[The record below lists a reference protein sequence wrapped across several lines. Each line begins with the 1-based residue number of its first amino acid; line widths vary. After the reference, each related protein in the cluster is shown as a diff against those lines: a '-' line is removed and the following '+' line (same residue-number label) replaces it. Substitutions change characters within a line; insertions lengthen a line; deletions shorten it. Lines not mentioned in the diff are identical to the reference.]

1 MHSERDTDF
10 CTCTRIHAQIYIL
23 AKSQTVSTTFPQPF
37 IITVG
42 MTKGGTHK
50 TWIAFNLASYF
61 GLMGYSVLVV
71 DTNPQHDLAAD
82 YQWLLDQG
90 IYPRFDVLVHDPI
103 GVDGM
108 PTKRLD
114 LSREAG
120 RDFIIYDTCQFLQL
134 ETMRF
139 TWTNCHAMLA
149 PVTPNCSEIRNYQ
162 NALRLY
168 WALPGKRGPVIVLPT
183 GVSPLKNAT
192 ADITLEQILSRLG
205 KEGCEVP
212 DFGVGNM
219 IDDNPLMRAQ
229 LCRWVYAERTVD
241 GQVKTT
247 KDNFL
252 LKVNLSFRWV
262 RYAIE
267 KHYGEF
273 PEPRLPIIIPET
285 QRLVTSEDRKRI
297 FGQLRAEAA
306 QRQRIA
312 SNGQ

>member
-1 MHSERDTDF
+1 MSRT
-10 CTCTRIHAQIYIL
+10 I
-23 AKSQTVSTTFPQPF
+23 PQPF
-37 IITVG
+37 VITVG

-50 TWIAFNLASYF
+50 TWISFNLASYL

-82 YQWLLDQG
+82 YDWLMEAG
-90 IYPRFDVLVHDPI
+90 IYPRFDVRVHDPI

-108 PTKRLD
+108 PTTRLD
-114 LSREAG
+114 LSSESG

-139 TWTNCHAMLA
+139 TWANCHVMLA
-149 PVTPNCSEIRNYQ
+149 PVTPNCAEIRNYQ

-168 WALPGKRGPVIVLPT
+168 WAMPGRRGPVIMLPT

-192 ADITLEQILSRLG
+192 ADLTLQQVLHRLG

-229 LCRWVYAERTVD
+229 LCRWMYAERTVD
-241 GQVKTT
+241 GQT
-247 KDNFL
+247 KSPKDHFL
-252 LKVNLSFRWV
+252 MKVNLSFRWV
-262 RYAIE
+262 KYVIE
-267 KHYGEF
+267 KNYGNF
-273 PEPRLPIIIPET
+273 PEPRLPVIFQET
-285 QRLVTSEDRKRI
+285 QRLVTADDRKAMFAR
-297 FGQLRAEAA
+297 LRTEAIDRRRA
-306 QRQRIA
+306 TV
-312 SNGQ
+312 NGQ

>member
-1 MHSERDTDF
+1 MSA
-10 CTCTRIHAQIYIL
+10 RI
-23 AKSQTVSTTFPQPF
+23 PQPF
-37 IITVG
+37 VITVG

-50 TWIAFNLASYF
+50 TWITLNFASYL

-82 YQWLLDQG
+82 YDWLVGQG
-90 IYPRFDVLVHDPI
+90 IYPRFDVRVHDPI

-108 PTKRLD
+108 PTKGLD
-114 LSREAG
+114 LSAEIG

-134 ETMRF
+134 ETTRF
-139 TWTNCHAMLA
+139 TWANCHVMLA
-149 PVTPNCSEIRNYQ
+149 PVTPNCAEIRNYQ

-168 WALPGKRGPVIVLPT
+168 WALPGQRGPVIMLPT

-192 ADITLEQILSRLG
+192 ADVTMNQVLRRLG

-229 LCRWVYAERTVD
+229 LCRWIYSERLID
-241 GQVKTT
+241 GQSKST
-247 KDNFL
+247 KDQFI

-262 RYAIE
+262 KYVIE
-267 KHYGEF
+267 KTYGEF
-273 PEPRLPIIIPET
+273 PEPRLPVIFPDT
-285 QRLVTSEDRKRI
+285 HRLITAEDRKRMI
-297 FGQLRAEAA
+297 ARLKVEAA
-306 QRQRIA
+306 ERVSVTR
-312 SNGQ
+312 NGQ